1 MYLDHT
7 LISVFLCSFSARRSA
22 NAPSLRDA
30 PRMRLPYGTLRE
42 CVRYKN
48 VVHLPENRCKL
59 KSRKTRKHFVMIAIP
74 QEPQKMTIEE
84 YLEWEPQQEL
94 RYEYVNGEVFAMTGG
109 TIPHNDIA
117 LNFYRALY
125 PHLRARGCRVNVSDV
140 KVQLS
145 PQSPYYYPDVII
157 SCDSQDLNARKFI
170 QNPQIIAEVLSP
182 GTSGKDRG
190 EKFTNYLKMP
200 SLQEYLLIDSEQ
212 ISVER
217 YCRGE
222 GRMWLYYPY
231 TAGDIITLS
240 SIEFELAIELLYE
253 GVVLEAE

>member
-1 MYLDHT
+1 MAILLQPLSIVTSQFCDRTQNLFARIKTNWKHRPMVA
-7 LISVFLCSFSARRSA
+7 IS
-22 NAPSLRDA
+22 
-30 PRMRLPYGTLRE
+30 
-42 CVRYKN
+42 
-48 VVHLPENRCKL
+48 
-59 KSRKTRKHFVMIAIP
+59 

-84 YLEWEPQQEL
+84 YLAWEPQQNL

-117 LNFYRALY
+117 LNLYTALR

-140 KVQLS
+140 KVQVT
-145 PQSPYYYPDVII
+145 PQSPYYYPDVIV
-157 SCDSQDLNARKFI
+157 SCDPQDLNARRFI
-170 QNPQIIAEVLSP
+170 QNPKIIAEVLSP

-190 EKFTNYLKMP
+190 EKFTNYLKIP
-200 SLQEYLLIDSEQ
+200 SLQEYLLIDSET

-231 TAGDIITLS
+231 TEGDMITLS
-240 SIEFELAIELLYE
+240 SIEFEFAIALLYE
-253 GVVLEAE
+253 GVVLGAEAE